1 MDFKVHISVL
11 SCCLQPQSIV
21 LFPDEVI
28 TLNFSFVSFLFAFLP
43 SFFLN
48 RNMKK
53 MEKQTKNEIGGVV
66 EDVKNKIFFLPA
78 RKVEIFFSSYFG

>member
-53 MEKQTKNEIGGVV
+53 MGK
-66 EDVKNKIFFLPA
+66 
-78 RKVEIFFSSYFG
+78 